1 MKHPMLIALFAALA
15 ILLAAFAPALWRMA
29 AGPPAQTAAETTT
42 ETGLPWQVQVSAGGG
57 SAVFG
62 LTLPGATLAQAR
74 QRWGD
79 DLQVAVMARRGQ
91 PGALEAYLENFRAG
105 AINGR
110 LVLAADP
117 GAPAV
122 ARLRENSAH
131 NEPVDA
137 EARRYTL
144 RADDL
149 PLALQAPL
157 VGITFIPAAQ
167 LDAATLRARFGE
179 PAERLRDAEGRIEQ
193 WLYPALGLA
202 VALDAK
208 GRDVMQ
214 YVAPADF
221 ERLLRAPL
229 LAAGALAVR

>member
-1 MKHPMLIALFAALA
+1 MKHPSLIALFAALA
-15 ILLAAFAPALWRMA
+15 IVLAAFAPALWRMA
-29 AGPPAQTAAETTT
+29 AGPPVQSAAEA
-42 ETGLPWQVQVSAGGG
+42 GLPWQVQVAADGRST
-57 SAVFG
+57 VFG
-62 LTLPGATLAQAR
+62 LTLPGATLAKAR
-74 QRWGD
+74 QLWGD

-91 PGALEAYLENFRAG
+91 AGALEAYLENFRAG

-122 ARLRENSAH
+122 ARLRENSVK

-144 RADDL
+144 RAEDL
-149 PLALQAPL
+149 PQALQAPL

-167 LDAATLRARFGE
+167 LDAATLRGRFGE
-179 PAERLRDAEGRIEQ
+179 PAERLLDAAPGGEGRIEQ

-208 GRDVMQ
+208 GKEVLQ

-229 LAAGALAVR
+229 LAAGALPLP

>member
-1 MKHPMLIALFAALA
+1 MKHPMLIALFAAVA
-15 ILLAAFAPALWRMA
+15 IILGALAPALWRMA
-29 AGPPAQTAAETTT
+29 AGPPAQTAAES
-42 ETGLPWQVQVSAGGG
+42 GLPWQVAVDASGR
-57 SAVFG
+57 STVFG
-62 LTLPGATLAQAR
+62 LTLPGTTLAQAR

-79 DLQVAVMARRGQ
+79 DVQVAVMARRGQ
-91 PGALEAYLENFRAG
+91 PGALEAYLENFRAA

-122 ARLRENSAH
+122 ARLRENAVH

-149 PLALQAPL
+149 PEALRAPL

-179 PAERLRDAEGRIEQ
+179 PAERLLDAAPAGAGRIEQ
-193 WLYPALGLA
+193 WLYPSIGLA

-214 YVAPADF
+214 FVAPADF

-229 LAAGALAVR
+229 RAAGALPVR